1 MPIHPIHM
9 RDLVFHV
16 SNQKTVELSAEA
28 LIKGVLEN
36 VATIGNHLSIARTK
50 ADLRDAMDDVAHVI
64 VDTGN
69 NLAALAGAL
78 TWGTKDQ
85 RPGQVN
91 PAHIS
96 VNPPKNV
103 RWPDRPVRAPA
114 PPTRIAQET
123 VVEIPALS
131 MEDVEAMLAGADV
144 AQHRVDVAVAAQE
157 PNGPIDGHSDA

>member
-1 MPIHPIHM
+1 MPIHM

-36 VATIGNHLSIARTK
+36 IGTIGTK
-50 ADLRDAMDDVAHVI
+50 ADVAHVV

-85 RPGQVN
+85 RPGQIN
-91 PAHIS
+91 PAHIC

-103 RWPDRPVRAPA
+103 RWLDRPVRAPA

-123 VVEIPALS
+123 VVEIPPLS
-131 MEDVEAMLAGADV
+131 MADVEAMLAGAD
-144 AQHRVDVAVAAQE
+144 AAQE